1 MLYVLISHKV
11 LDFDQ
16 NAIGKNKIKSLNLEK
31 RNEVTKIRFLS
42 LYLTKKK

>member
-11 LDFDQ
+11 LGFDQ
-16 NAIGKNKIKSLNLEK
+16 NAIGRNKMKSLNLEK